1 MNVSSL
7 QQVFGGQRVHHTDG
21 SVVQRLL
28 SATTEEGVC
37 ELGAELLG
45 EAFSSPAAIYVLT
58 ADDRFEVRASTDFA
72 VDEAHRSVPLTDRI
86 LRETAQLERAW
97 RVDDCTDT
105 RSVTAA
111 RRTSD
116 TYRSAL
122 LVPMADR
129 GMVVVAD
136 ETPSVFDDRDLEL
149 AELITR
155 FLGAKLGD
163 VTDESELASEAATAT
178 DGDRAS
184 GAAPS
189 IADERLETI
198 GSILSH
204 DLSSPLTV
212 ARAYLDEAMDSGDL
226 DDLEKVR
233 LAIDRVDEI
242 TSGLE
247 AFART
252 GRAVDELH
260 EVDLGVAAEDCWTL
274 VDARAATLVT
284 ADTEVI
290 LADEQRLRQLLDNL
304 FSNAVQHAGPDVTVR
319 VGTVDDRTGFFVEDD
334 GPGIPEEER
343 DRVFEHGYSGSDEHS
358 GFGLGIVRGI
368 VEAHGWNI
376 DVGESE
382 TGGARFEVTGVRLDD
397 S

>member
-1 MNVSSL
+1 MH
-7 QQVFGGQRVHHTDG
+7 RTDG
-21 SVVQRLL
+21 GAVQRLL
-28 SATTEEGVC
+28 STTTEEGVHQQ
-37 ELGAELLG
+37 GVELLD
-45 EAFSSPAAIYVLT
+45 EAFSSPAAIYAL
-58 ADDRFEVRASTDFA
+58 ASDDRLEVRAATDSS
-72 VDEAHRSVPLTDRI
+72 VEEAHRSFQLSDRV
-86 LRETAQLERAW
+86 LCEPAQLERAW
-97 RVDDCTDT
+97 RVEDCTDT
-105 RSVTAA
+105 RSAAAA
-111 RRTSD
+111 RRTSGP
-116 TYRSAL
+116 YRSGL
-122 LVPMADR
+122 FVPMADR
-129 GMVVVAD
+129 GVVVVAD
-136 ETPSVFDDRDLEL
+136 EAPNVFDDGDLEL

-155 FLGAKLGD
+155 IVEAKLDD
-163 VTDESELASEAATAT
+163 VAVESDPGPETATAP
-178 DGDRAS
+178 DGDRLP

-260 EVDLGVAAEDCWTL
+260 DVELDVAAEDCWTL
-274 VDARAATLVT
+274 VDAEAATLVT

-304 FSNAVQHAGPDVTVR
+304 FSNAVQHAGPDATVR
-319 VGTVDDRTGFFVEDD
+319 VGTLDDRTGFFVEDD

-343 DRVFEHGYSGSDEHS
+343 ERVFEHGYSGSDEHS

-368 VEAHGWNI
+368 VEAHGWDV

-382 TGGARFEVTGVRLDD
+382 AGGARFEVTGVRLDD
-397 S
+397 P

>member
-1 MNVSSL
+1 MH
-7 QQVFGGQRVHHTDG
+7 RTDG
-21 SVVQRLL
+21 GAVHRLL
-28 SATTEEGVC
+28 STTTEEGVHQ
-37 ELGAELLG
+37 LGAELLG
-45 EAFSSPAAIYVLT
+45 EAFSSPAAIYAL
-58 ADDRFEVRASTDFA
+58 ASDDRLEVRAATESA
-72 VDEAHRSVPLTDRI
+72 VDDAHRSIPLTDRI

-105 RSVTAA
+105 RSAAAA
-111 RRTSD
+111 RRTSEP
-116 TYRSAL
+116 YRSAL
-122 LVPMADR
+122 FVPMADR
-129 GMVVVAD
+129 GVVVVAD
-136 ETPSVFDDRDLEL
+136 EAPNVFDEGDLEL

-155 FLGAKLGD
+155 FLEAKLDD
-163 VTDESELASEAATAT
+163 VTDESDLASETATAP
-178 DGDRAS
+178 DGDRVS

-189 IADERLETI
+189 IAEERLETI

-212 ARAYLDEAMDSGDL
+212 ARAYLDEAMESGDL

-260 EVDLGVAAEDCWTL
+260 DVELGVAAEDCWTL
-274 VDARAATLVT
+274 VDADAATLVT
-284 ADTEVI
+284 VATEVI
-290 LADEQRLRQLLDNL
+290 LADERRLRQLLDNL
-304 FSNAVQHAGPDVTVR
+304 FSNAVQHASPDVTVR
-319 VGTVDDRTGFFVEDD
+319 VGTLDDRTGFFVEDD

-358 GFGLGIVRGI
+358 GYGLGIVRGI
-368 VEAHGWNI
+368 VEAHGWDI

-382 TGGARFEVTGVRLDD
+382 AGGARFEVTGVQLDD

>member
-1 MNVSSL
+1 MGNTS
-7 QQVFGGQRVHHTDG
+7 GGTPL
-21 SVVQRLL
+21 SPIKNPLSRLL
-28 SATTEEGVC
+28 SARTEDEIVQV
-37 ELGAELLG
+37 GAEVLEETLG
-45 EAFSSPAAIYVLT
+45 SPAAIFSLRS
-58 ADDRFEVRASTDFA
+58 ADRLEVRSTTVSS
-72 VDEAHRSVPLTDRI
+72 VDEAHRSFQLSDHVLDLTARLEDSARI
-86 LRETAQLERAW
+86 
-97 RVDDCTDT
+97 DDCADT
-105 RSVTAA
+105 RSASAA
-111 RRTSD
+111 QHTSG

-122 LVPMADR
+122 LVPMANR
-129 GMVVVAD
+129 GIMVVVAD
-136 ETPSVFDDRDLEL
+136 ELSDAFDDGDLEQ

-155 FLGAKLGD
+155 LLEAKLD
-163 VTDESELASEAATAT
+163 AVTDESDLASEATTAT
-178 DGDRAS
+178 DGDRTV
-184 GAAPS
+184 GAGPS
-189 IADERLETI
+189 IADARLETI

-252 GRAVDELH
+252 GRAVEERHDVE
-260 EVDLGVAAEDCWTL
+260 LGVAAEDCWTL
-274 VDARAATLVT
+274 VDADAATLVT

-304 FSNAVQHAGPDVTVR
+304 FSNAVQHAGPDATVR
-319 VGTVDDRTGFFVEDD
+319 VGTLDDRTGFFVEDD

-343 DRVFEHGYSGSDEHS
+343 ERVFEHGYSGSDQHS

-368 VEAHGWNI
+368 VEAHGWEI
-376 DVGESE
+376 DVGESGS
-382 TGGARFEVTGVRLDD
+382 GGARFEVTGVRVAD